1 MSYTPRTNAPSS
13 GDPYWTKTTYG
24 GYNEQILGNP
34 VNRPWGGSVLPNCTG
49 YVHGR
54 WMELANQ
61 HYDFDPSILP
71 WGNAATYYGN
81 SSAEK
86 GQDPKEGACMVWGR
100 GAGHVCI
107 VEEIIDNDT
116 VVTSE
121 SDYGDEQ
128 HGGTVFVSRTRH
140 RQWNWGWYS
149 GYTRPFLGF
158 LYHPN
163 ISPPEPTY
171 TLTVVNGHADSYV
184 GHPTNRTS
192 IYADVPSGYRFKKWI
207 VNGAGYIDNVNQPV
221 AVFEFGDGDC
231 TIEAT
236 FVKISSIKVVNGKAD
251 TYTAD
256 AGTIT
261 KIYANLPSAGH
272 KFYKWIA
279 STTNGTIANP
289 NIMNTTFTFGNGDN
303 TITALYKKR
312 DSLSL
317 MYYISPIALRRRM

>member
-1 MSYTPRTNAPSS
+1 MSYTPRTSAPSS

-24 GYNEQILGNP
+24 GYNEQILGNS
-34 VNRPWGGSVLPNCTG
+34 VNRPWSGSVLPNCTG

-71 WGNAATYYGN
+71 WGNASTYYGN

-86 GQDPKEGACMVWGR
+86 GQDPRLGACMVWGR

-121 SDYGDEQ
+121 SDYGGDR
-128 HGGTVFVSRTRH
+128 GGTVFVTRTR
-140 RQWNWGWYS
+140 RRGLNWGYYS

-163 ISPPEPTY
+163 IAPPTPPEPTY
-171 TLTVVNGHADSYV
+171 TLTVKNGHADSYV

-192 IYADVPSGYRFKKWI
+192 IYADIPEGYRFNKWLI
-207 VNGAGYIDNVNQPV
+207 NGTGSIDHVNQPI

-236 FVKISSIKVVNGKAD
+236 FKKITDGMSF
-251 TYTAD
+251 
-256 AGTIT
+256 
-261 KIYANLPSAGH
+261 IYYMAPP
-272 KFYKWIA
+272 FY
-279 STTNGTIANP
+279 
-289 NIMNTTFTFGNGDN
+289 
-303 TITALYKKR
+303 
-312 DSLSL
+312 
-317 MYYISPIALRRRM
+317 RRN

>member
-1 MSYTPRTNAPSS
+1 MSYTPRTSAPSS

-24 GYNEQILGNP
+24 GYNEQILGNS
-34 VNRPWGGSVLPNCTG
+34 VNRPWSGSVLPNCTG

-71 WGNAATYYGN
+71 WGNASTYYGN

-86 GQDPKEGACMVWGR
+86 GQDPRLGACMVWGR

-121 SDYGDEQ
+121 SDYGDGQ

-140 RQWNWGWYS
+140 RQWNWGSYS

-171 TLTVVNGHADSYV
+171 TLTVVNGTATSYTGRNGDRV
-184 GHPTNRTS
+184 VIDATVPNGYTFNRWIINGSGS
-192 IYADVPSGYRFKKWI
+192 IDYIEQSHTTFQF
-207 VNGAGYIDNVNQPV
+207 GA
-221 AVFEFGDGDC
+221 GDC
-231 TIEAT
+231 TITAT
-236 FVKISSIKVVNGKAD
+236 FKKK
-251 TYTAD
+251 
-256 AGTIT
+256 T
-261 KIYANLPSAGH
+261 KPL
-272 KFYKWIA
+272 K
-279 STTNGTIANP
+279 
-289 NIMNTTFTFGNGDN
+289 
-303 TITALYKKR
+303 
-312 DSLSL
+312 L
-317 MYYISPIALRRRM
+317 MYYISPISLRRRM

>member
-1 MSYTPRTNAPSS
+1 MSYTPRTSAPSS

-34 VNRPWGGSVLPNCTG
+34 VNRAWSGSVLPNCTG

-71 WGNAATYYGN
+71 WGNASTYYGN

-86 GQDPKEGACMVWGR
+86 GQDPRLGACMVWGR

-121 SDYGDEQ
+121 SDYGDKR
-128 HGGTVFVSRTRH
+128 GGTVFVSRTRH
-140 RQWNWGWYS
+140 RQWNWGSYS

-158 LYHPN
+158 LYHPS

-171 TLTVVNGHADSYV
+171 TLTVVNGTATSYTGRNGDRV
-184 GHPTNRTS
+184 VIDAN
-192 IYADVPSGYRFKKWI
+192 IPSGYTFNRWLI
-207 VNGAGYIDNVNQPV
+207 NGSGSIDYIEQSHTT
-221 AVFEFGDGDC
+221 FQFGAGDC
-231 TIEAT
+231 TITAT
-236 FVKISSIKVVNGKAD
+236 FKKK
-251 TYTAD
+251 
-256 AGTIT
+256 T
-261 KIYANLPSAGH
+261 KPL
-272 KFYKWIA
+272 K
-279 STTNGTIANP
+279 
-289 NIMNTTFTFGNGDN
+289 
-303 TITALYKKR
+303 
-312 DSLSL
+312 L
-317 MYYISPIALRRRM
+317 MYYISPVSLRSKM

>member
-1 MSYTPRTNAPSS
+1 MSYTPRTSAPSS

-24 GYNEQILGNP
+24 GYNEQILGNS
-34 VNRPWGGSVLPNCTG
+34 VNRPWSGSVLPNCTG

-61 HYDFDPSILP
+61 HYDFDQSILP
-71 WGNAATYYGN
+71 WGNASTYYVN
-81 SSAEK
+81 SSVEK
-86 GQDPKEGACMVWGR
+86 GQDPRLGACMVWGR

-121 SDYGDEQ
+121 SDWGSSSA
-128 HGGTVFVSRTRH
+128 GGTVFVTRTR
-140 RQWNWGWYS
+140 RRGWNWGYYS

-163 ISPPEPTY
+163 ISPPTPPAPPKY
-171 TLTVVNGHADSYV
+171 NLTVVNGRADLYV
-184 GHPTNRTS
+184 EEAGTVTN
-192 IYADVPSGYRFKKWI
+192 IYADPPSTG
-207 VNGAGYIDNVNQPV
+207 
-221 AVFEFGDGDC
+221 
-231 TIEAT
+231 
-236 FVKISSIKVVNGKAD
+236 
-251 TYTAD
+251 
-256 AGTIT
+256 
-261 KIYANLPSAGH
+261 L

-317 MYYISPIALRRRM
+317 MYYISPISLRRRM

>member
-1 MSYTPRTNAPSS
+1 MSYTPRTSAPSS

-34 VNRPWGGSVLPNCTG
+34 VNRPWSGSVLPNCTG

-54 WMELANQ
+54 FMELANQ
-61 HYDFDPSILP
+61 PYDYDPSILP
-71 WGNAATYYGN
+71 WGNASTYYAN
-81 SSAEK
+81 SSLEK
-86 GQDPKEGACMVWGR
+86 GQDPRLGACMVWGR

-128 HGGTVFVSRTRH
+128 HGGTVFETRTRH

-163 ISPPEPTY
+163 IAPVEPTY
-171 TLTVVNGHADSYV
+171 TLTVVNGSASSY
-184 GHPTNRTS
+184 
-192 IYADVPSGYRFKKWI
+192 SGK
-207 VNGAGYIDNVNQPV
+207 NGDTVTITANQPQGGLV
-221 AVFEFGDGDC
+221 
-231 TIEAT
+231 
-236 FVKISSIKVVNGKAD
+236 
-251 TYTAD
+251 
-256 AGTIT
+256 
-261 KIYANLPSAGH
+261 
-272 KFYKWIA
+272 FYKWVQ

-289 NIMNTTFTFGNGDN
+289 NIMNTSFTFGNGDN
-303 TITALYKKR
+303 TIKAIYKKVPHINMNYLAPV
-312 DSLSL
+312 SLKSR
-317 MYYISPIALRRRM
+317 P